1 MRVAIYIRVSTLD
14 QAREGYSLAA
24 QRAALERWAAERGH
38 EVVRIY
44 EDAGISA
51 KDIPHRPAMRRLLWA
66 ARRRQYDILLVWA
79 LSRLTRS
86 VADIYATA
94 ELLAGRG
101 IGLVSYTEAFDTST
115 PTGRAMMGLLGV
127 FAQMEREITAER
139 VRSAMAERAA
149 QGKRTSNCV
158 LGYDLVGK
166 DGLRVN
172 PREAEAVRWIYRT
185 YLECGTLY
193 GTARRATAAGLRG
206 KLGGELRA
214 ESVRKILTRPIYI
227 GYNTSHGQLVRG
239 THEAIIS
246 DDVFERVQAMLAADA
261 AERR

>member
-1 MRVAIYIRVSTLD
+1 
-14 QAREGYSLAA
+14 
-24 QRAALERWAAERGH
+24 
-38 EVVRIY
+38 
-44 EDAGISA
+44 
-51 KDIPHRPAMRRLLWA
+51 
-66 ARRRQYDILLVWA
+66 
-79 LSRLTRS
+79 
-86 VADIYATA
+86 
-94 ELLAGRG
+94 
-101 IGLVSYTEAFDTST
+101 
-115 PTGRAMMGLLGV
+115 
-127 FAQMEREITAER
+127 
-139 VRSAMAERAA
+139 MAERAA

-158 LGYDLVGK
+158 LGYDLDGR
-166 DGLRVN
+166 DGLRIN

-246 DDVFERVQAMLAADA
+246 DDVFERVQAKLAADA
-261 AERR
+261 VSNV